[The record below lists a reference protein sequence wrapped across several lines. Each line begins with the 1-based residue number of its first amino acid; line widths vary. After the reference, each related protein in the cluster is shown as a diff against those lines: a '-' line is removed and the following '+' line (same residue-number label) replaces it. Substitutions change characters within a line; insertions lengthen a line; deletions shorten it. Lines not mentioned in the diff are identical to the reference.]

1 MATNKMNDLYKDID
15 LRFTPHPVT
24 GDVVRKS
31 GIDAILQSIR
41 HLVMTAE
48 GEFVGELDIGGG
60 TFKLLFKNNTPL
72 LSYTLQNKIS
82 ETIKNH
88 EPRVNLKEVNVF
100 DTGDRSSVFV
110 SVVFY
115 ALNQE
120 DPFDETIQLTR
131 LR

>member
-72 LSYTLQNKIS
+72 LSYTLQSKIS

-88 EPRVNLKEVNVF
+88 EPRVKLKEVNVF

>member
-88 EPRVNLKEVNVF
+88 GQKSTLRLLRALAAQQNVTLLCHCVDDAIECHRFLLAKEIA
-100 DTGDRSSVFV
+100 R
-110 SVVFY
+110 
-115 ALNQE
+115 A
-120 DPFDETIQLTR
+120 
-131 LR
+131 